1 MAIPPAQGGGLLVFD
16 AGGYVGS
23 ANHRSF
29 RDAKP
34 AAEQWQIP
42 PALFI

>member
-1 MAIPPAQGGGLLVFD
+1 VFD

-23 ANHRSF
+23 ANHRSL

-34 AAEQWQIP
+34 AAEQWQTA